1 MKVVL
6 AKPCWDYPKGP
17 SESTYNRV
25 WAPLELANCAAILRA
40 AGHDA
45 SIIDAQAL
53 DLPPDALAR
62 RAASADLVVL
72 TSTGLD
78 RWQCPYNDAAPFVAA
93 AKALKAAG
101 LRLAVMGFYPTVAPE
116 ATLLL
121 TGAEFAI
128 RGEPE
133 GVVAD
138 IASGKHP
145 ADLAGVSYLRSGR
158 IVSNPDRAPIDIT
171 SLPVPAFELF
181 DPDLYFYE
189 ILGRRFLLFE
199 ATRGCPYGCVFCSR
213 VMYGQPFRKK
223 TAAQMRA
230 EIDRALSS
238 TDVRSAYF
246 IDLEFTVA
254 RDLAKSICE
263 HLIARGSPLVWCC
276 QTRADN
282 VDEELLSLMKKAGC
296 RLIHLGVESGSD
308 TVLSASGKATS
319 KDAIRK
325 GVRMIEKAGIE
336 TLAFFMFGLP
346 GETDADREETIR
358 FARDLAPTYAS
369 FHFATPY
376 PGSKLFSD
384 LKMKVGEDISFPLV
398 APGADV
404 RELKGWVSRAMRSF
418 YLRPSYVFR
427 HLAKGGPS
435 HWYRQ
440 FRLFLSYL
448 G

>member
-1 MKVVL
+1 VKVVL

-25 WAPLELANCAAILRA
+25 WPPLELANCAAILRA

-45 SIIDAQAL
+45 SIIDAQSL
-53 DLPPDALAR
+53 GLPPEALAR
-62 RAASADLVVL
+62 RAAGADLVLL

-93 AKALKAAG
+93 AKAIKAAG
-101 LRLAVMGFYPTVAPE
+101 PRLAAAGFYPTVAPD
-116 ATLLL
+116 ATLNL
-121 TGAEFAI
+121 TGADFVI

-133 GVVAD
+133 GVVID
-138 IASGKHP
+138 IASGKNP
-145 ADLAGVSYLRSGR
+145 SDIAGVSYLRSGR
-158 IVSNPDRAPIDIT
+158 IVSNPDRSPVDLA

-181 DPDLYFYE
+181 DLDRYFYE
-189 ILGRRFLLFE
+189 ILGNRFLLFE
-199 ATRGCPYGCVFCSR
+199 ATRGCPYSCVFCSR
-213 VMYGQPFRKK
+213 VMYGQAFRKK
-223 TAAQMRA
+223 SAAQMHA
-230 EIDRALSS
+230 EIDHALAH
-238 TDVRSAYF
+238 TNVRSAYF

-254 RDLAKSICE
+254 RDLAISVCE
-263 HLIARGSPLVWCC
+263 HLIAKGSPLAWCC

-282 VDEELLSLMKKAGC
+282 VDEELLALMKKAGC

-308 TVLSASGKATS
+308 RVLSASGKATS
-319 KDAIRK
+319 KDAIGK

-346 GETDADREETIR
+346 GETDDEREETIR
-358 FARDLAPTYAS
+358 FAKDLAPTYAS

-384 LKMKVGEDISFPLV
+384 LNMKIGDNLSFPLV
-398 APGADV
+398 PPGADV
-404 RELKGWVSRAMRSF
+404 CELKSWVSRAVRSF
-418 YLRPSYVFR
+418 YLRPSYVLR

-448 G
+448 R